1 MEKLIQEFLKEYIE
15 KYNLDIKNEQDIK
28 ELKKAIDTIELQE
41 CLPFMNKHN
50 IHIAT
55 YPKFR
60 KSLLL
65 EFKNQLQKM
74 KSDIQKIQLNEL
86 IGLAMEETKSS
97 KEDVYFK
104 QLIKLIS
111 KKTVKLN
118 EFEQDKIYEI
128 CLDKM
133 MERISKDQIKTSQL
147 KEWTFQYFKK
157 YNMDAELIE
166 NVYANYIR
174 KIEKTEL
181 DNNIYAREQVLQKR
195 VNRML
200 TTIYNIDQKVKINN
214 HLLKGKI
221 SGYILTNNESSI
233 VAKNKNELAYYLK
246 KGYHFA
252 SYQVKQNFLGIKKV
266 QEIPSSEVKKEE
278 KHIWKKAMF
287 ASLFAAA
294 IIGSH
299 INNSEKQSNKEVRI
313 ESTSNKKIKHQN
325 LDEEMENQI
334 ETLMTYTSKRP
345 YQAKV
350 GIKKEQ
356 NELSDLE
363 ETLNNMPASYAE
375 YGITSD
381 AKIYTN
387 LTDEERNYKE
397 PHYKEGTIKL
407 NSGYVLIDDKGIQH
421 IITDPVTVRE
431 LLETG
436 NYNYVG
442 TRAINETSFD
452 SNGKI
457 IGYEGLFSKDGMVL
471 LDNQDTLYDELK
483 AQDKGRVLTK

>member
-1 MEKLIQEFLKEYIE
+1 M
-15 KYNLDIKNEQDIK
+15 QD
-28 ELKKAIDTIELQE
+28 
-41 CLPFMNKHN
+41 
-50 IHIAT
+50 
-55 YPKFR
+55 
-60 KSLLL
+60 
-65 EFKNQLQKM
+65 
-74 KSDIQKIQLNEL
+74 
-86 IGLAMEETKSS
+86 
-97 KEDVYFK
+97 
-104 QLIKLIS
+104 
-111 KKTVKLN
+111 
-118 EFEQDKIYEI
+118 
-128 CLDKM
+128 
-133 MERISKDQIKTSQL
+133 
-147 KEWTFQYFKK
+147 
-157 YNMDAELIE
+157 
-166 NVYANYIR
+166 
-174 KIEKTEL
+174 
-181 DNNIYAREQVLQKR
+181 
-195 VNRML
+195 
-200 TTIYNIDQKVKINN
+200 
-214 HLLKGKI
+214 
-221 SGYILTNNESSI
+221 
-233 VAKNKNELAYYLK
+233 
-246 KGYHFA
+246 
-252 SYQVKQNFLGIKKV
+252 
-266 QEIPSSEVKKEE
+266 IPSSEVKKEE

-294 IIGSH
+294 IIGLH

-334 ETLMTYTSKRP
+334 ESLMTYTSKRP

-356 NELSDLE
+356 EKLSDLE